1 MSGLMEQ
8 ESIGKRTLSRCSQR
22 SVRLEGRL
30 LRIPQFSSND
40 IWYIWTRF
48 TLLSPFFFFSNKG
61 AFFSGEK
68 MPQQVYKER
77 GWNPKDSFLHP
88 LKNELKLI
96 IFSNL
101 FSNLLFPLAKV
112 AIKFVSKKMQKKEQ
126 VAQEAD
132 VLLHVQNHQ
141 LVALLDTYES
151 PTSLMLVL
159 EL

>member
-1 MSGLMEQ
+1 M
-8 ESIGKRTLSRCSQR
+8 
-22 SVRLEGRL
+22 VRKCLNKSTKKEVG
-30 LRIPQFSSND
+30 IPRYFSTC
-40 IWYIWTRF
+40 IQKLIKVCW
-48 TLLSPFFFFSNKG
+48 FFKCFN
-61 AFFSGEK
+61 
-68 MPQQVYKER
+68 
-77 GWNPKDSFLHP
+77 SFLP
-88 LKNELKLI
+88 LT
-96 IFSNL
+96 
-101 FSNLLFPLAKV
+101 KV

>member
-1 MSGLMEQ
+1 MVRKCLNKSTKKEVGIPRMVFHMHSKRN
-8 ESIGKRTLSRCSQR
+8 ES
-22 SVRLEGRL
+22 
-30 LRIPQFSSND
+30 
-40 IWYIWTRF
+40 
-48 TLLSPFFFFSNKG
+48 FFFFSN
-61 AFFSGEK
+61 
-68 MPQQVYKER
+68 VL
-77 GWNPKDSFLHP
+77 FL
-88 LKNELKLI
+88 
-96 IFSNL
+96 F
-101 FSNLLFPLAKV
+101 FPLPKV

>member
-1 MSGLMEQ
+1 
-8 ESIGKRTLSRCSQR
+8 
-22 SVRLEGRL
+22 
-30 LRIPQFSSND
+30 
-40 IWYIWTRF
+40 
-48 TLLSPFFFFSNKG
+48 
-61 AFFSGEK
+61 

-77 GWNPKDSFLHP
+77 GWKDSFLHP